1 MIFSEGLCPEENIIT
16 EGNIAESPE
25 RRVYKWNIIPK
36 VKVKLDKNLLNI
48 INYAN
53 TIFNFLSVPEFLTF
67 SL

>member
-25 RRVYKWNIIPK
+25 RKVYKWYIIPK

>member
-16 EGNIAESPE
+16 EGNIAKSSE
-25 RRVYKWNIIPK
+25 RRVCKWNIIPK